1 MRGLINNI
9 LFGFPIWYNYFFL
22 MNKNLVIISDYGIGD
37 PAFVEVSI
45 RLKSY
50 LPDLAIFPIA
60 APAFSTVNTGF
71 WISQIALAQNVRDT
85 YIFSNT
91 APRKEDKRAQKNN
104 RGEKLMYARLKNGF
118 EIIAVNSGFCFAFVR
133 DDIKEFREVKVSN
146 EGSQFR
152 SRDNYPQKVSEMI
165 SGKYEEFLGE
175 EVPIYS
181 IPEIPKCNV
190 ASIDGYGNIKT
201 TMRLSEISYKPG
213 QKLLMKLNETSH
225 LVTFS
230 DGVFNI
236 AEGETAFAPGSSGY
250 DDRFMEIFV
259 RGGSAYAQF
268 RKPRVEQEFEIVKK

>member
-1 MRGLINNI
+1 
-9 LFGFPIWYNYFFL
+9 
-22 MNKNLVIISDYGIGD
+22 MNKRLVIISDYGIGD
-37 PAFVEVSI
+37 PAFVEVSV
-45 RLKSY
+45 RLNSY
-50 LPDLAIFPIA
+50 SPELTIFPIA
-60 APAFSTVNTGF
+60 TPAFSTINTGF
-71 WISQIALAQNVRDT
+71 WISQIALAQNVSNT

-104 RGEKLMYARLKNGF
+104 RGEKLMYAKLTNGF
-118 EIIAVNSGFCFAFVR
+118 EIIAVNSGFCFSFVR
-133 DDIKEFREVKVSN
+133 DYIQEFREVKVSN

-165 SGKYEEFLGE
+165 AGKYEEFLGDNSQ
-175 EVPIYS
+175 VDS
-181 IPEIPKCNV
+181 IPEIPKNKI

-201 TMRLSEISYKPG
+201 TMRLSELSYKPG
-213 QKLLMKLNETSH
+213 QKLLIKLNASSH

-250 DDRFMEIFV
+250 SDRFMEIFV

-268 RKPRVEQEFEIVKK
+268 SKPRVEQEFEIVEK